1 MRLAILILALC
12 LPTAAAAQAAQWQLV
27 QLDDGSFLQE
37 GGLVTVWP
45 MSAGLY
51 SDDRCIG
58 EEYGTHR
65 CVSPEAKPFKAVVT
79 VEYAALP
86 LERVHMGDIDYRT
99 DDAGDVR
106 PVERQ
111 RDKPKKPK
119 DKDTPV
125 GLIVTGAAATLA
137 ALGGGAAVL
146 RGRKA

>member
-12 LPTAAAAQAAQWQLV
+12 LPAAATAQAAQWQLV
-27 QLDDGSFLQE
+27 QLDDGSYLQE

-51 SDDRCIG
+51 AKDRCVG

-65 CVSPEAKPFKAVVT
+65 CVSPEARPFKQLVT

-86 LERVHMGDIDYRT
+86 LERVHMGGIDYRT

-106 PVERQ
+106 PVERPK
-111 RDKPKKPK
+111 DKPKKPK
-119 DKDTPV
+119 DTPV
-125 GLIVTGAAATLA
+125 GLIATGAAATLA

-146 RGRKA
+146 RGRGKA